1 LADDPFY
8 TPNQPPRPPR
18 VPTPATH
25 AWSLW
30 KDGQR
35 TDCELRIHGEYGV
48 EVQLLRDGEL
58 YFGQR
63 TPAMR
68 NAEQLAA
75 HERTLLERNGWREL
89 A

>member
-1 LADDPFY
+1 MDDPFY

-25 AWSLW
+25 LWSLW

-35 TDCELRIHGEYGV
+35 TDCELRIQGDAGV
-48 EVQLLRDGEL
+48 VVDLLRHGTS
-58 YFGQR
+58 YFAQR
-63 TPAMR
+63 VPSYT

-75 HERTLLERNGWREL
+75 HERQLLEREGWRDQL
-89 A
+89 C